1 MLVQLFAPA
10 VLAAA
15 LFPAAAI
22 AAASIA
28 VIATSWYGRMIDGRI
43 SPAWYAAYGRT
54 KTRRLRSPK
63 DAHAS
68 GDRDTHK
75 NPAMTAREV
84 RADCA

>member
-28 VIATSWYGRMIDGRI
+28 VIATFYRI
-43 SPAWYAAYGRT
+43 
-54 KTRRLRSPK
+54 
-63 DAHAS
+63 
-68 GDRDTHK
+68 
-75 NPAMTAREV
+75 
-84 RADCA
+84 